1 MYRILLVDDEKMEL
15 EALKNYI
22 DWEALGIDHV
32 DTAKNGKAAYELVL
46 EKQPDIVI
54 TDIQMP
60 VMDGITLAKKIYEWN
75 RSIKLI
81 FLTGYDDFAYVKE
94 AFQVNAVNYLLK
106 PFSEESIAEVIHR
119 AVRQIEKDNLFQ
131 SSVDMMEKVLLQRLC
146 TEEQT
151 PEETLLSELEQVSG
165 DKTAG
170 FFGMVQFF
178 QVYQKNLDRS
188 MEKKL
193 AEIETVWLDG
203 NTLTFLIWGY
213 VDFRDAAFRIQ
224 KILEDLTGKSY
235 SGVWLQRGVPKEGLR
250 SAWSALKSW
259 ETELFYEEKGCLKPV
274 NGPSELVKENR
285 MASRPSEIADLQNQL
300 EELLKNGKEAE
311 TGRLLDQ
318 GFSYFSKEKI
328 RKQDVIQFL
337 YRLFLKL
344 EKKILPET
352 ENGKDTKKRGE
363 SLYESLNK
371 CCCIEEARTYVN
383 GILKGI
389 EEKKNQQLGG
399 SKTAYVVRKVH
410 EYVQNH
416 YSQSVTVE
424 DMAAE
429 IHFSANYI
437 RTIFKEG
444 TGQTILEYITN
455 YRFERASELLKDP
468 KYKVKEVSMQ
478 VGYENVSYF
487 CSVFTKRYGV
497 TPNEYRKK
505 YL

>member
-224 KILEDLTGKSY
+224 KIL
-235 SGVWLQRGVPKEGLR
+235 
-250 SAWSALKSW
+250 
-259 ETELFYEEKGCLKPV
+259 GC
-274 NGPSELVKENR
+274 R
-285 MASRPSEIADLQNQL
+285 
-300 EELLKNGKEAE
+300 
-311 TGRLLDQ
+311 
-318 GFSYFSKEKI
+318 
-328 RKQDVIQFL
+328 
-337 YRLFLKL
+337 
-344 EKKILPET
+344 
-352 ENGKDTKKRGE
+352 
-363 SLYESLNK
+363 
-371 CCCIEEARTYVN
+371 
-383 GILKGI
+383 
-389 EEKKNQQLGG
+389 
-399 SKTAYVVRKVH
+399 
-410 EYVQNH
+410 
-416 YSQSVTVE
+416 
-424 DMAAE
+424 
-429 IHFSANYI
+429 
-437 RTIFKEG
+437 
-444 TGQTILEYITN
+444 
-455 YRFERASELLKDP
+455 
-468 KYKVKEVSMQ
+468 
-478 VGYENVSYF
+478 
-487 CSVFTKRYGV
+487 
-497 TPNEYRKK
+497 
-505 YL
+505 

>member
-15 EALKNYI
+15 EALKKYI
-22 DWEALGIDHV
+22 DWEALDIDRV
-32 DTAKNGKAAYELVL
+32 DTARNGKAAYELFL

-60 VMDGITLAKKIYEWN
+60 VMDGITFAQKVHEWN
-75 RSIKLI
+75 QDTKII
-81 FLTGYDDFAYVKE
+81 FLTGYDDFEYIKE

-106 PFSEESIAEVIHR
+106 PFSEESIAEVVLR
-119 AVRQIEKDNLFQ
+119 AVRQIERDNLFQ

-151 PEETLLSELEQVSG
+151 PEKKLLEELEQVSG
-165 DKTAG
+165 EKTAD

-178 QVYQKNLDRS
+178 QVYQKNLDQS

-193 AEIETVWLDG
+193 AEVETVWLDE
-203 NTLTFLIWGY
+203 NSLTFLIWGY

-224 KILEDLTGKSY
+224 RILKDLTGKSY
-235 SGVWLQRGVPKEGLR
+235 SGVWLKQGVPKGGLR
-250 SAWSALKSW
+250 SAWYQLRSW
-259 ETELFYEEKGCLKPV
+259 ENTVFYEEKGFLRSVDKAC
-274 NGPSELVKENR
+274 GKENGKGWR
-285 MASRPSEIADLQNQL
+285 LSLQKQM
-300 EELLKNGKEAE
+300 EELCRS
-311 TGRLLDQ
+311 GREHEIGTLLDES
-318 GFSYFSKEKI
+318 FSCFSEEKL

-337 YRLFLKL
+337 YRIFLKL
-344 EKKILPET
+344 EKTLPQEPESEKAGKKADVFY
-352 ENGKDTKKRGE
+352 EN
-363 SLYESLNK
+363 LNK
-371 CCCIEEARTYVN
+371 CCCIGETREYVEEF
-383 GILKGI
+383 LKTI

-399 SKTAYVVRKVH
+399 SKTAYVVRKVQD
-410 EYVQNH
+410 YVKH
-416 YSQSVTVE
+416 YYSQSVTVE
-424 DMAAE
+424 DMAAG
-429 IHFSANYI
+429 IHFSSNYI

-455 YRFERASELLKDP
+455 YRFEQAAELLKDP